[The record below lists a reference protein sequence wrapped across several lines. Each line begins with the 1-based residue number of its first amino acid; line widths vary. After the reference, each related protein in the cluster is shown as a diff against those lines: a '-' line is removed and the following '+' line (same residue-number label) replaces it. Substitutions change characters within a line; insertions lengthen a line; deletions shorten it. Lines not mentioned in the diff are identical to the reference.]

1 MDRFPKKNLTAKIL
15 AVLFA
20 IVLWIYVMNEQNPPI
35 EVAFQVPLEVRN
47 LSGQFT
53 IYDVPD
59 SVRIKVRGPRGVVA
73 SLSQQ
78 DIKAYVDLKGFTEG
92 VSTAKVYTAIP
103 GSVELVEITPDKVT
117 ARLEAVINKQATVE
131 IWTNGNLPSGVA
143 IAGTSSSIPQVQVE
157 GPRTLLDSLYKVVA
171 QVDLNGRNADFTAE
185 TPLMAIDR
193 EGRVIDGLTIRPGK
207 VNVTVNVSGTSKKTV
222 DIKPV
227 FINEL
232 PKNVMVRHITTEPQ
246 QVEVYGMPNALAGVD
261 FVYTVPINLAV
272 IDKDVSIETKL
283 QLKDGVS
290 VKNNTVIVHIDVEKK

>member
-92 VSTAKVYTAIP
+92 VSTAKVYAAIP

>member
-92 VSTAKVYTAIP
+92 VSTAKVYAAIP

-157 GPRTLLDSLYKVVA
+157 GPRTLLESLYKVVA

>member
-92 VSTAKVYTAIP
+92 VSTAKVYAAIP

-207 VNVTVNVSGTSKKTV
+207 VNVTVNVSGTS
-222 DIKPV
+222 
-227 FINEL
+227 NEY
-232 PKNVMVRHITTEPQ
+232 PEP
-246 QVEVYGMPNALAGVD
+246 GMAFPHSGSHYVLLH
-261 FVYTVPINLAV
+261 VPSYPE
-272 IDKDVSIETKL
+272 DE
-283 QLKDGVS
+283 G
-290 VKNNTVIVHIDVEKK
+290 